1 MAAYDKKLIF
11 YGLALIKMNTI
22 EKKLSAF
29 DFDEESEEDE
39 LESDLSGNNLTMN

>member
-1 MAAYDKKLIF
+1 
-11 YGLALIKMNTI
+11 MNTV

-39 LESDLSGNNLTMN
+39 LDELESDLEREQSDNELEESDSEVYFYYN